1 MRILEKVNGKFM
13 KLAFQK
19 ATEQLAIHVD
29 ELNALNVFPVPDGDT
44 GSNMLATMK
53 EGCKYLDQLGKD
65 KHDLFTVMEAIRNG
79 TLMGARGNSGVI
91 LSQVFRG
98 FAMYCEK
105 KRTLQPKDI
114 LKMFSAARNVAYKA
128 VMRPVEG
135 TMLTVLRRI
144 DERMQ
149 EIDQVGTIEE
159 TLDWI
164 TKVAEETVKETPKL
178 LPVLNEAGVVDA
190 GAKGLYYIL
199 QGFRSVALGEEKV
212 NLEVATS
219 VNGEVTVEL
228 PFEELRYQY
237 CTEVMVKGENDFH
250 TEKVNE
256 LRFFL
261 ENIGDS
267 AVVVHDG
274 TVLKTHVH
282 TNSPGIVIEEIL
294 KYGEILK
301 VKVDNMKLQH
311 EHLVGQFDEQPKKYG
326 FVAVSPG
333 HGISEVLRN
342 LGVDQIVRGGQSMNP
357 STADLKF
364 AIDKVK
370 AEIIF
375 LFPNNPNIILAA
387 KQAAENTKDKQ
398 VIIIPTQTVQECI
411 SAMMSFD
418 PNEEPNKLE
427 EKFIRA
433 AEYII
438 SLSVTR
444 AVRDAKHNGTKIKKG
459 EYMIMR
465 GKKLVAHGQSLRQ
478 AMTRALTAL
487 DLRGREIVTIFTGQD
502 AVDAEIDVIKEAIE
516 RAVDRVQIDIHEG
529 GQPHYPYLLMIE

>member
-19 ATEQLAIHVD
+19 ATEYLATHVD

-53 EGCKYLDQLGKD
+53 EGCKYLDQLDKD
-65 KHDLFTVMEAIRNG
+65 KHELSAVMEAIRNG

-91 LSQVFRG
+91 LSQIFRG

-105 KRTLQPKDI
+105 KKTLQPKDI
-114 LKMFSAARNVAYKA
+114 LKMFSTARNIAYKA

-135 TMLTVLRRI
+135 TMLTILRRI
-144 DERMQ
+144 DERLD
-149 EIDQVGTIEE
+149 EVDQVGTVLEV
-159 TLDWI
+159 LDWI
-164 TKVAEETVKETPKL
+164 NKVAEETVKETPKL
-178 LPVLNEAGVVDA
+178 LPVLKEAGVVDA

-199 QGFRSVALGEEKV
+199 QGFRSVAMGEEKV
-212 NLEVATS
+212 NLEVVTS
-219 VNGEVTVEL
+219 VNGEVSVEL
-228 PFEELRYQY
+228 PIEELKYQY

-250 TEKVNE
+250 AEKVGE
-256 LRFFL
+256 LRLFL

-274 TVLKTHVH
+274 AVLKTHVH

-311 EHLVGQFDEQPKKYG
+311 EHLVEQIVEQPKRYG

-342 LGVDQIVRGGQSMNP
+342 LGVDQIVRGGQTMNP

-364 AIDKVK
+364 AIDRVK

-418 PNEEPNKLE
+418 PNEEPDKLQ
-427 EKFIRA
+427 EKFVQA
-433 AEYII
+433 ANYII
-438 SLSVTR
+438 SLCITR

-459 EYMIMR
+459 EYMVMR
-465 GKKLVAHGQSLRQ
+465 GKKLVSHGQSLKQ
-478 AMTRALTAL
+478 AMIRALTAL

-502 AVDAEIDVIKEAIE
+502 AIDTEIDMIKEALE
-516 RAVDRVQIDIHEG
+516 KAVDQVQIDIHEG

>member
-1 MRILEKVNGKFM
+1 MEKVNGKFM

-19 ATEQLAIHVD
+19 ATEYLATHVD

-53 EGCKYLDQLGKD
+53 EGCKYLDQLDKD
-65 KHDLFTVMEAIRNG
+65 KHELSAVMEAIRNG

-91 LSQVFRG
+91 LSQIFRG

-105 KRTLQPKDI
+105 KKTLQPKDI
-114 LKMFSAARNVAYKA
+114 LKMFSTARNIAYKA

-135 TMLTVLRRI
+135 TMLTILRRI
-144 DERMQ
+144 DERLD
-149 EIDQVGTIEE
+149 EVDQVGTVLEV
-159 TLDWI
+159 LDWI
-164 TKVAEETVKETPKL
+164 NKVAEETVKETPKL
-178 LPVLNEAGVVDA
+178 LPVLKEAGVVDA

-199 QGFRSVALGEEKV
+199 QGFRSVAMGEEKV
-212 NLEVATS
+212 NLEVVTS
-219 VNGEVTVEL
+219 VNGEVSVEL
-228 PFEELRYQY
+228 PIEELKYQY

-250 TEKVNE
+250 AEKVGE
-256 LRFFL
+256 LRLFL

-274 TVLKTHVH
+274 AVLKTHVH

-311 EHLVGQFDEQPKKYG
+311 EHLVEQIVEQPKRYG

-342 LGVDQIVRGGQSMNP
+342 LGVDQIVRGGQTMNP

-364 AIDKVK
+364 AIDRVK

-418 PNEEPNKLE
+418 PNEEPDKLQ
-427 EKFIRA
+427 EKFVQA
-433 AEYII
+433 ANYII
-438 SLSVTR
+438 SLCITR

-459 EYMIMR
+459 EYMVMR
-465 GKKLVAHGQSLRQ
+465 GKKLVSHGQSLKQ
-478 AMTRALTAL
+478 AMIRALTAL

-502 AVDAEIDVIKEAIE
+502 AIDTEIDMIKEALE
-516 RAVDRVQIDIHEG
+516 KAVDQVQIDIHEG

>member
-1 MRILEKVNGKFM
+1 MEKVNGKFM

-19 ATEQLAIHVD
+19 ATERLAVHVD

-65 KHDLFTVMEAIRNG
+65 KHDLAAVMEAIRNG

-105 KRTLQPKDI
+105 KRALQPKDV
-114 LKMFSAARNVAYKA
+114 LKMFSTARSVAYKA
-128 VMRPVEG
+128 VMKPVEG

-144 DERMQ
+144 DERIQ
-149 EIDQVGTIEE
+149 EIDSVGTIEE
-159 TLDWI
+159 VLDLI

-178 LPVLNEAGVVDA
+178 LPVLKEAGVVDA

-199 QGFRSVALGEEKV
+199 QGFRSVAMGDEEI
-212 NLEVATS
+212 NLEVVTS
-219 VNGEVTVEL
+219 RNGEVTVEL
-228 PFEELRYQY
+228 PVEELRYQY

-250 TEKVNE
+250 TGKVNE

-274 TVLKTHVH
+274 AVLKTHVH

-301 VKVDNMKLQH
+301 VKIDNMKMQH
-311 EHLVGQFDEQPKKYG
+311 EHFVEQVVEQPKKYG

-342 LGVDQIVRGGQSMNP
+342 LGVDQIVRGGQTMNP

-411 SAMMSFD
+411 SAMMGFD
-418 PNEEPNKLE
+418 PNEEPKKLE

-438 SLSVTR
+438 SLCVTR

-465 GKKLVAHGQSLRQ
+465 GKKLVSHGQSLKQ

>member
-1 MRILEKVNGKFM
+1 MEKVNGKFM
-13 KLAFQK
+13 KTAFQK
-19 ATEQLAIHVD
+19 ATQFLALHVD

-53 EGCKYLDQLGKD
+53 EGCKYLDQLDKD
-65 KHDLFTVMEAIRNG
+65 KHDLSAVMEAIRSG

-91 LSQVFRG
+91 LSQIFRG

-114 LKMFSAARNVAYKA
+114 LKMFSTAKNVAYKA

-144 DERMQ
+144 DERSQ
-149 EIDQVGTIEE
+149 EASQAETVLQVF
-159 TLDWI
+159 DWI
-164 TKVAEETVKETPKL
+164 LKVAEETVKETPNL
-178 LPVLNEAGVVDA
+178 LPVLKEAGVVDA

-199 QGFRSVALGEEKV
+199 QGFRSVAAGDEQV
-212 NLEVATS
+212 NLEVVSST
-219 VNGEVTVEL
+219 NGEISVEL
-228 PFEELRYQY
+228 PTEELKYQY
-237 CTEVMVKGENDFH
+237 CTEIMVKGKSDFH
-250 TEKVNE
+250 IEKVGE
-256 LRFFL
+256 LRLFL
-261 ENIGDS
+261 ESIGDS

-274 TVLKTHVH
+274 AVLKTHVH
-282 TNSPGIVIEEIL
+282 TNSPGIVIEEAL

-311 EHLVGQFDEQPKKYG
+311 EHLVEQTAEQLKRYG

-342 LGVDQIVRGGQSMNP
+342 LGVDQIVRGGQTMNP

-364 AIDKVK
+364 AIDKIR
-370 AEIIF
+370 AEVVF
-375 LFPNNPNIILAA
+375 LFPNNPNIVLAA

-418 PNEEPNKLE
+418 PNEEPEKLQ
-427 EKFIRA
+427 EKFIQA
-433 AEYII
+433 AEYVIPLCI
-438 SLSVTR
+438 TR

-459 EYMIMR
+459 EYMVMR
-465 GKKLVAHGQSLRQ
+465 GKKLVSHGQFLKQ
-478 AMTRALTAL
+478 AMNRALTAL
-487 DLRGREIVTIFTGQD
+487 DLRGREVVTIFTGQD
-502 AVDAEIDVIKEAIE
+502 AVDADIDTIKEALE
-516 RAVDRVQIDIHEG
+516 RAVDQVQIDVHEG

>member
-1 MRILEKVNGKFM
+1 
-13 KLAFQK
+13 
-19 ATEQLAIHVD
+19 
-29 ELNALNVFPVPDGDT
+29 
-44 GSNMLATMK
+44 
-53 EGCKYLDQLGKD
+53 
-65 KHDLFTVMEAIRNG
+65 
-79 TLMGARGNSGVI
+79 
-91 LSQVFRG
+91 
-98 FAMYCEK
+98 
-105 KRTLQPKDI
+105 
-114 LKMFSAARNVAYKA
+114 
-128 VMRPVEG
+128 
-135 TMLTVLRRI
+135 
-144 DERMQ
+144 
-149 EIDQVGTIEE
+149 
-159 TLDWI
+159 
-164 TKVAEETVKETPKL
+164 
-178 LPVLNEAGVVDA
+178 
-190 GAKGLYYIL
+190 
-199 QGFRSVALGEEKV
+199 
-212 NLEVATS
+212 
-219 VNGEVTVEL
+219 
-228 PFEELRYQY
+228 
-237 CTEVMVKGENDFH
+237 
-250 TEKVNE
+250 
-256 LRFFL
+256 
-261 ENIGDS
+261 
-267 AVVVHDG
+267 VVVHDG
-274 TVLKTHVH
+274 AVLKTHVH

-301 VKVDNMKLQH
+301 VKVDNMKMQH
-311 EHLVGQFDEQPKKYG
+311 EHLVGQVDEQPKKYG

-342 LGVDQIVRGGQSMNP
+342 LGVDQIVRGGQTMNP

-411 SAMMSFD
+411 SAMMGFD

-433 AEYII
+433 TEYII
-438 SLSVTR
+438 SLCITR

-465 GKKLVAHGQSLRQ
+465 GKKLVSHGQSLKQ

-502 AVDAEIDVIKEAIE
+502 AVDAEIDVIKEVIE